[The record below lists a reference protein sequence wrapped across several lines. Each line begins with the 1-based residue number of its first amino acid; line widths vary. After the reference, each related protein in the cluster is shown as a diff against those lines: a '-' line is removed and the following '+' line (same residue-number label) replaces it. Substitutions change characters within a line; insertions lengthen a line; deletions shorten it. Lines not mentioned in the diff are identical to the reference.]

1 MLRAVADTTRLHIL
15 IALGRGKELCVLDL
29 AERLKVSQPKVSR
42 HLAYLRSTGLV
53 VTRRAGL
60 KIYYRL
66 TPAVDEFHQKLLEC
80 LASCFEDRS
89 TLTIEHEPS
98 PHNSM
103 ED

>member
-15 IALGRGKELCVLDL
+15 STLACEKELCVLDL
-29 AERLKVSQPKVSR
+29 ADRLQVSQPKISR

-60 KIYYRL
+60 KVFYRL

-80 LASCFEDRS
+80 LASCFEVSDS
-89 TLTIEHEPS
+89 IKNTDDISSHE
-98 PHNSM
+98 
-103 ED
+103 